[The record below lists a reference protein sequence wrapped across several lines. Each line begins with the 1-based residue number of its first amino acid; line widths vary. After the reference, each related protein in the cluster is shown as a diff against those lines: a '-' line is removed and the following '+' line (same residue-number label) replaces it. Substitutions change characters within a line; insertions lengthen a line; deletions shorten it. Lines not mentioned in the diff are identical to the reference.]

1 MVEISKKIIKN
12 WVCQTVQGNPSENL
26 PIAQSK
32 AAQALLCGRRVG
44 NFSNVVNFQF
54 ALIRILHVEQVQ
66 EDII

>member
-32 AAQALLCGRRVG
+32 GDQYLLC
-44 NFSNVVNFQF
+44 
-54 ALIRILHVEQVQ
+54 
-66 EDII
+66 